1 MSDGDQHM
9 STIDA
14 FPDPLPLAQGPTH
27 VAGTILC
34 TTHHSHIP
42 RHVRSFLRHAAATMN
57 SFNSRPFARN
67 ASKTFRPAFD
77 YLSNISQSNIHLP
90 TTSKHSATA
99 THRRKTT
106 ADSIDD
112 TDDDLEN
119 NTLNMDRRSHSR
131 HGSQEAGGSLA
142 PAIPLIDIGSRS
154 ASPNPHTYPRSRSAA
169 QSEDEDD
176 EYELSS
182 SIRPLVGGG
191 RAQYGAGSGS
201 WNMVFRQGGLGGW
214 LFGTWAGWQVC
225 IGVLVFWVGGCG
237 FGLLLMNRF
246 IMLTGVY
253 K

>member
-1 MSDGDQHM
+1 
-9 STIDA
+9 
-14 FPDPLPLAQGPTH
+14 
-27 VAGTILC
+27 
-34 TTHHSHIP
+34 
-42 RHVRSFLRHAAATMN
+42 MN

-77 YLSNISQSNIHLP
+77 YLSNGIRSVQLP

-112 TDDDLEN
+112 IDSDLDSN
-119 NTLNMDRRSHSR
+119 NYYGNKHDTMDRRSHSR
-131 HGSQEAGGSLA
+131 HGSQEAGASLA
-142 PAIPLIDIGSRS
+142 APVPLIDIGSRS
-154 ASPNPHTYPRSRSAA
+154 ASPNQQSHSYPRSRSAA

-176 EYELSS
+176 DYDYDYEGSS

-191 RAQYGAGSGS
+191 RSGYERTGGS
-201 WNMVFRQGGLGGW
+201 WKMVLRQGGLGKW
-214 LFGTWAGWQVC
+214 LFGTWVGWQVWV
-225 IGVLVFWVGGCG
+225 GLLVFWTGGCG

>member
-1 MSDGDQHM
+1 
-9 STIDA
+9 
-14 FPDPLPLAQGPTH
+14 
-27 VAGTILC
+27 
-34 TTHHSHIP
+34 
-42 RHVRSFLRHAAATMN
+42 MN
-57 SFNSRPFARN
+57 TFNSRPFARN
-67 ASKTFRPAFD
+67 TSKTFRPAFD
-77 YLSNISQSNIHLP
+77 YLSNISRSAVQLP
-90 TTSKHSATA
+90 TSSKQTSKYSTTA

-112 TDDDLEN
+112 IDYDDIEH
-119 NTLNMDRRSHSR
+119 TATMDNRRSHSR
-131 HGSQEAGGSLA
+131 HNSSEQEAGGLA
-142 PAIPLIDIGSRS
+142 PAVPLIDIGSRS
-154 ASPNPHTYPRSRSAA
+154 TSPYPRSRSAA

-191 RAQYGAGSGS
+191 RSAGYERGD
-201 WNMVFRQGGLGGW
+201 WKMIFRQGGLGNF
-214 LFGTWAGWQVC
+214 LFGTWVGWQIW